1 MTPFKINQLNT
12 LLGRLCNIR
21 CSACAFIAILVVLA
35 MAFYWFQLR
44 PSWAYRSCHKSST
57 KAAIEMMKSRAKR
70 SDAYVYG
77 YDDDAREGWYLI
89 SDYENFYKECLRS
102 RGLEN

>member
-1 MTPFKINQLNT
+1 
-12 LLGRLCNIR
+12 
-21 CSACAFIAILVVLA
+21 
-35 MAFYWFQLR
+35 
-44 PSWAYRSCHKSST
+44 
-57 KAAIEMMKSRAKR
+57 MMKSRAKR